1 MLLFKVTFKNH
12 KAYPQQVIRS
22 VSNRA
27 CASLQRRRAQ
37 KNCVQEQ
44 TFARKQKDSVI
55 EAKTQFLEQNRQ
67 D

>member
-1 MLLFKVTFKNH
+1 M
-12 KAYPQQVIRS
+12 IRS

-27 CASLQRRRAQ
+27 RASLQRRRAQ
-37 KNCVQEQ
+37 KNCVQKQ